1 MITIN
6 VVMKMKK
13 EVLVVVMLMNL
24 INYGSS
30 QTVTIGNQVWMTKN
44 LDVSKFRN
52 GDNIF
57 ECNTFQEWDSCL
69 INGIPCYTF
78 LDFDSDNDKTY
89 GKLYNIHSILD
100 PRGLIPDGYRI
111 PSENDYDDLI
121 NHIKSLIEIEIDS
134 ILKTDPWYKNFA
146 GEIACNHLNSFTER
160 LKSTSGW
167 TNYYQKKV
175 VICPNCRN
183 WNDSYSSKVACHVCK
198 DSRKIIQE
206 YIVSG
211 NGTNTLNFSSLP
223 SGLLVK
229 FNGKYEFIHH
239 NANYAYTKSVDK
251 DSLGVFCITFSKDR
265 FPDCDINNRGVI
277 EENRLTFKTELG
289 YSNGWGVSIRC
300 LKKID
305 N

>member
-1 MITIN
+1 
-6 VVMKMKK
+6 MKMKK
-13 EVLVVVMLMNL
+13 VSL
-24 INYGSS
+24 IFILLIVFGCISYT
-30 QTVTIGNQVWMTKN
+30 QTVTIGTQVWMTKN

-78 LDFDSDNDKTY
+78 LNFDSENDKTY

-111 PSENDYDDLI
+111 PSKNDYHDLI

-134 ILKTDPWYKNFA
+134 ILKTDPYHKNFEF
-146 GEIACNHLNSFTER
+146 EITCNRLNSYTER

-167 TNYYQKKV
+167 TNYYQKRV

-206 YIVSG
+206 FIVSG

-223 SGLLVK
+223 SGQLAK
-229 FNGKYEFIHH
+229 NNGKYEFIYHF
-239 NANYAYTKSVDK
+239 ANYAYSVDK
-251 DSLGVFCITFSKDR
+251 DSLGVFCITFYKDR
-265 FPDCDINNRGVI
+265 FPVCEINNLGVI
-277 EENRLTFKTELG
+277 EENKLYFMHELG
-289 YSNGWGVSIRC
+289 YSNGVSIRC